1 MRRWSLRSRLALTA
15 VALTALG
22 LLAANGA
29 GLLMFRSYLV
39 GQVDD
44 RLDQMTS
51 GLGGVRPEQLM
62 LVQRVWSELG
72 AERVG
77 AIDLR
82 GFQLYLVQEDGSR
95 RLLPPDETTPGPELP
110 APGLLRDR
118 AAQRPFTV
126 PGTDGEGSWRVRVS
140 GLSDGYLMV
149 GALSSAEADRTF
161 LRLLT
166 IDLIVMAC
174 ALAAVGLLARAT
186 VGVGLRPLSRME
198 DTAERIAAGDH
209 AQRVADTDPRTEP
222 GRLGRAVNH
231 MLTRLEEEI
240 GARTASEE
248 QMRRFLADAS
258 HELRTPLT
266 TIRGF
271 AELARWGGPPDEALA
286 RIEAEATRM
295 GVLVDDLLLLARLD
309 ERREVERAPVDLLA
323 LTAELVGDLHLRH
336 PERRVGLNSAD
347 DAALAAVIVAGDEL
361 RLRQVVRNLLDN
373 AVRHTPPE
381 ASINVVVGRDAGGD
395 AVVEVIDTGPGVAA
409 RDAPFVF
416 DRLYRADRARSSDG
430 GSGLGLAIASAI
442 ARAHGGALELAGT
455 PGGGATF
462 RLVLPVPSEL

>member
-77 AIDLR
+77 AMDLR
-82 GFQLYLVQEDGSR
+82 GFQLYLVQEGGSR
-95 RLLPPDETTPGPELP
+95 RLLPPDGTVPGPELP

-271 AELARWGGPPDEALA
+271 AELARWGGSAEEALA

-309 ERREVERAPVDLLA
+309 ERREVRRAPVDLLA

-336 PERRVGLNSAD
+336 PERRVGLNGRD
-347 DAALAAVIVAGDEL
+347 TGLEAVVVAGDEL
-361 RLRQVVRNLLDN
+361 RLRQVVGNLLDN

-381 ASINVVVGRDAGGD
+381 ARIDVVVGRSTGGE
-395 AVVEVIDTGPGVAA
+395 AVVEVSDTGPGVAGE
-409 RDAPFVF
+409 DAPFVF

-442 ARAHGGALELAGT
+442 VRAHGGVLELDGT

-462 RLVLPVPSEL
+462 RMVLPVPSEL